1 MTTFNH
7 VRIDKEGKKDIL
19 GGRNLCGAQMKS
31 WPERYMAS
39 ERYLHEVKAC
49 PKCKEMDPTLKGW
62 DEYYKEEYGDAWD
75 DYERRHAMY
84 MQSIE
89 ESRKSVAQQ
98 QPVMEPDIVHVDA
111 TLYLR
116 DYLNSSL

>member
-1 MTTFNH
+1 
-7 VRIDKEGKKDIL
+7 
-19 GGRNLCGAQMKS
+19 
-31 WPERYMAS
+31 
-39 ERYLHEVKAC
+39 
-49 PKCKEMDPTLKGW
+49 MDPTLKGW

-98 QPVMEPDIVHVDA
+98 QPVMEPVIAYVKD

-116 DYLNSSL
+116 DYLTRSDYQ